1 MDNLEVNKFLETR
14 SPSKLNQEII
24 WTKQL
29 LECELECIIKNTPCK
44 QKFRMGWLH
53 WTILPNIQ
61 RRTYTDPSQTLPQDW
76 RRANTPKVI
85 LWSHYH
91 PDTKTRQRHYQK
103 RKLQASIS
111 DEYRCR
117 NSQQNI
123 SKLDP
128 TTHKR
133 IIYHDQIGFSQEHKD
148 GPTHTNQCAFLYT
161 NNEISEKESQKTVL
175 LKAASKNKNKTKLRN
190 KLDQGGERVICWEL

>member
-14 SPSKLNQEII
+14 SPPKLNQEEII

-29 LECELECIIKNTPCK
+29 LECELECIIKNIPCK

-53 WTILPNIQ
+53 WRILPNIQ
-61 RRTYTDPSQTLPQDW
+61 RTYTDPSQTLPKDW
-76 RRANTPKVI
+76 RWENIPKVI
-85 LWSHYH
+85 LWSHYY

-103 RKLQASIS
+103 RKLQVNIS

-128 TTHKR
+128 TTR
-133 IIYHDQIGFSQEHKD
+133 IKGSYIMIKLVS
-148 GPTHTNQCAFLYT
+148 
-161 NNEISEKESQKTVL
+161 
-175 LKAASKNKNKTKLRN
+175 LRN
-190 KLDQGGERVICWEL
+190 TKMVPHTPINMHFFTLTMKYQKRKVRKQSF